1 MNSKLTLT
9 KRKRLILAT
18 VVTCTVLIASLAIL
32 WQGGKV
38 SEAAVL
44 QPHPGLMGWWRF
56 DENTGATAS
65 DNSTNGNS
73 GTLQGSPLPS
83 WVTGKYGNALQFDGS
98 QNYVQIPDS
107 QSLKPTNITIT
118 AWINP
123 TSVSGDT
130 IYSKDFP
137 VCTLRYSEGSPSS
150 PYPTFILT
158 ILGTQYEIVSSMAIT
173 YGAWNYIAAT
183 FDGTTMNLYVNGQ
196 LAATATHAGSIGWD
210 TAVATIA
217 KNSWG
222 GYGAGII
229 DEVQIYN
236 RALSATEIQ
245 ANSQQSPDFSS
256 VLAAVPQG
264 TTDFIATVSWQG
276 AGFINVTIQ
285 SPSQTYTESMIPV
298 YQKTT
303 YSVSGGTSTM
313 LNIKRLEVSIGAL
326 GSTQNW
332 YIVLVTSNVQDYKIT
347 VEVQKS

>member
-1 MNSKLTLT
+1 MKSKLTLT
-9 KRKRLILAT
+9 KRKRLVLAT
-18 VVTCTVLIASLAIL
+18 VVICAVLIAGLAIL

-44 QPHPGLMGWWRF
+44 DAHPGLVGWWRF
-56 DENTGATAS
+56 DETSGAVAS
-65 DNSTNGNS
+65 DNTTNGNN
-73 GTLQGSPLPS
+73 GILQGSPPPS

-98 QNYVQIPDS
+98 HNYVQIPDS
-107 QSLKPTNITIT
+107 ASLKPANITIT

-123 TSVSGDT
+123 TSVTGDT
-130 IYSKDFP
+130 IYSKNYP
-137 VCTLRYSEGSPSS
+137 ICTLRYCQNTPSN

-158 ILGTQYEIVSSMAIT
+158 ISGTQYEIVSSIAIT

-196 LAATATHAGSIGWD
+196 LAATATHSGSIGWD
-210 TAVATIA
+210 TTVATIA
-217 KNSWG
+217 ENTWG

-245 ANSQQSPDFSS
+245 ADYQQSPDFSS
-256 VLAAVPQG
+256 NLLAALPKG
-264 TTDFIATVSWQG
+264 TTDFIATLSWQG
-276 AGFINVTIQ
+276 IGSINVTIQ
-285 SPSQTYTESMIPV
+285 SPSQTYTEDTLSV
-298 YQKTT
+298 YQKTS

-326 GSTQNW
+326 GSDQNW
-332 YIVLVTSNVQDYKIT
+332 HIILQTSNVTDYKIT
-347 VEVQKS
+347 VEVQK